1 MEFANLRTSEDNN
14 MKQHI
19 ATMAILTMIA
29 ASAFADFASDVNFL
43 TNGVLGGGKDH
54 VDRCI
59 RGLRKRAGL
68 SDDDLA
74 ERLLFVADAFAES
87 TNVFQNKKGSSA
99 ISAVGRLNT
108 TNPLPRL
115 ERYLFE
121 FPRYRTSSL
130 GAFANLSKCDDRYLQ
145 LCSNLLSKGIICRP
159 QAHSHIFF
167 ALERNATNPEYI
179 SNVERENMISFLLAH
194 PELTRW
200 GFPSY
205 DMDVCKYYKPYAMSI
220 ERLRNIRIIVNDTNV
235 NWEVR
240 ERFSNEVVRLNGISI
255 TNLLDLKSLG
265 VINAETNAAIQSK
278 AVREFLKRAKE
289 EEERERASEKS
300 NRPKARWIQ

>member
-1 MEFANLRTSEDNN
+1 
-14 MKQHI
+14 MKLHI
-19 ATMAILTMIA
+19 ATMVILTMITA
-29 ASAFADFASDVNFL
+29 FAFADFESDVYFL
-43 TNGVLGGGKDH
+43 TNGVLGGGREH

-59 RGLRKRAGL
+59 RGLRKRTVL

-74 ERLLFVADAFAES
+74 ERLLFVADAFADS
-87 TNVFQNKKGSSA
+87 TNLFQNKKGCSA

-108 TNPLPRL
+108 TNPLPRV

-159 QAHSHIFF
+159 QAHSHLFF

-179 SNVERENMISFLLAH
+179 SNVERENIISFLLAH

-200 GFPSY
+200 GFSSY
-205 DMDVCKYYKPYAMSI
+205 DMDMCKYYKPYAMSI

-235 NWEVR
+235 NWAVH
-240 ERFSNEVVRLNGISI
+240 ERFSNEVVRLEAFPI

-265 VINAETNAAIQSK
+265 VINAETNLAVQSK
-278 AVREFLKRAKE
+278 AVREFLQRAKDE
-289 EEERERASEKS
+289 DERERSREKA
-300 NRPKARWIQ
+300 NKPKARWIQ

>member
-1 MEFANLRTSEDNN
+1 
-14 MKQHI
+14 MKLHI

-29 ASAFADFASDVNFL
+29 ASAFADFESDVYFL
-43 TNGVLGGGKDH
+43 TNGVLGGGREH

-59 RGLRKRAGL
+59 RGLRKRAVL

-87 TNVFQNKKGSSA
+87 TNLFQNKKGCSA

-130 GAFANLSKCDDRYLQ
+130 GAFANLSRCDDRYLH
-145 LCSNLLSKGIICRP
+145 LCSNLLSRGIISIA
-159 QAHSHIFF
+159 QANSYLFF
-167 ALERNATNPEYI
+167 ALSENLDNPGYLSNLERAQI
-179 SNVERENMISFLLAH
+179 VIFLLAH
-194 PELTRW
+194 PGQDRI
-200 GFPSY
+200 GKPYY
-205 DMDVCKYYKPYAMSI
+205 DLQMCKYYPPYAVSH
-220 ERLRNIRIIVNDTNV
+220 ERLRNIQIVAEDPNADWT
-235 NWEVR
+235 VR
-240 ERFSNEVVRLNGISI
+240 ERFSNEVVRLKAVSV

-265 VINAETNAAIQSK
+265 VINAETNMAVQSK
-278 AVREFLKRAKE
+278 AVREFLQRANE
-289 EEERERASEKS
+289 EDEWERSREKT
-300 NRPKARWIQ
+300 NKPKARWIQ

>member
-1 MEFANLRTSEDNN
+1 

-19 ATMAILTMIA
+19 ATMTILVMIT

-74 ERLLFVADAFAES
+74 ERLLFVSDAFAES

-130 GAFANLSKCDDRYLQ
+130 GAFANLSRCDDRYLQ
-145 LCSNLLSKGIICRP
+145 LCSNLLSKGIICIA
-159 QAHSHIFF
+159 QANSY
-167 ALERNATNPEYI
+167 L
-179 SNVERENMISFLLAH
+179 FL
-194 PELTRW
+194 P
-200 GFPSY
+200 
-205 DMDVCKYYKPYAMSI
+205 
-220 ERLRNIRIIVNDTNV
+220 
-235 NWEVR
+235 
-240 ERFSNEVVRLNGISI
+240 
-255 TNLLDLKSLG
+255 
-265 VINAETNAAIQSK
+265 
-278 AVREFLKRAKE
+278 
-289 EEERERASEKS
+289 
-300 NRPKARWIQ
+300 

>member
-1 MEFANLRTSEDNN
+1 M
-14 MKQHI
+14 
-19 ATMAILTMIA
+19 ATMSILTMIA

-87 TNVFQNKKGSSA
+87 TNVFQNKRGSSA

-145 LCSNLLSKGIICRP
+145 LCSNLLSKGVICRP

-179 SNVERENMISFLLAH
+179 SNVERENMISFLLTY

-200 GFPSY
+200 GFSSY
-205 DMDVCKYYKPYAMSI
+205 NIDVCKYYKPYAMSI
-220 ERLRNIRIIVNDTNV
+220 ERLLNIRIIVNDTNV